1 MHIKV
6 KRHEKGSAVQIWIDS
21 EITLKTAV
29 T

>member
-6 KRHEKGSAVQIWIDS
+6 KRHEKGSAIQIWTDS
-21 EITLKTAV
+21 EIALQTIV

>member
-6 KRHEKGSAVQIWIDS
+6 KRHEKYLVVQIWIDS
-21 EITLKTAV
+21 DITLQTAI

>member
-6 KRHEKGSAVQIWIDS
+6 KSHEKGSAVQIWTDS
-21 EITLKTAV
+21 EIPLQTTV